1 MPSTNAILSLK
12 WSVEK
17 RDSFKTY
24 MGQVLVG
31 WQKLANASVHE
42 LFDGS
47 SKSINLLWDIISD
60 GKLIEDGTHGSASS
74 DGEGDGMSNFDMTN
88 HIEKS
93 FYGFT
98 IPAVWRIS
106 DTYAFVLD
114 SGYNCYE
121 EDPVKDYVTKEA
133 MDATSTCYDGRRY
146 YLVYPKEDDIGGCQ
160 NDCHANGSCDKLCTK
175 NKFIAPPGLSSLN
188 GTGFGGITTKDLIVG

>member
-1 MPSTNAILSLK
+1 
-12 WSVEK
+12 
-17 RDSFKTY
+17 

-31 WQKLANASVHE
+31 WQKLANASVSA
-42 LFDGS
+42 LFNGNDT
-47 SKSINLLWDIISD
+47 SIDLLWDIISD
-60 GKLIEDGTHGSASS
+60 GKLIDAGI
-74 DGEGDGMSNFDMTN
+74 DGDGWDYSDDDSEEVDTSGDDI
-88 HIEKS
+88 HGRIERS

-106 DTYAFVLD
+106 QTYAFVLD

-146 YLVYPKEDDIGGCQ
+146 YLVYPKEDDTGDCQ
-160 NDCHANGSCDKLCTK
+160 TDCHWNGSCDKHCTR
-175 NKFIAPPGLSSLN
+175 NKFVAPPGLSSLN
-188 GTGFGGITTKDLIVG
+188 GTSFGGITTKDLIVG